1 MAATLLMND
10 VPKLAAEMQYLAP
23 RSAFVMPSHALA
35 ISQTQ
40 NRVPEDG
47 ANR

>member
-1 MAATLLMND
+1 MAPTLLMND
-10 VPKLAAEMQYLAP
+10 APKLAAEMQYLAP

-47 ANR
+47 ADR